1 MAGLLELI
9 WGLLELIGCLS
20 ALVCCLLLEN
30 LKLEVGKIISPHNFD
45 SILVC
50 VKNDSCDIP
59 LLVSTNNCDCV
70 LNY

>member
-1 MAGLLELI
+1 MLELI

-20 ALVCCLLLEN
+20 ALVCCLLLEK

-50 VKNDSCDIP
+50 VKSDW
-59 LLVSTNNCDCV
+59 L
-70 LNY
+70 